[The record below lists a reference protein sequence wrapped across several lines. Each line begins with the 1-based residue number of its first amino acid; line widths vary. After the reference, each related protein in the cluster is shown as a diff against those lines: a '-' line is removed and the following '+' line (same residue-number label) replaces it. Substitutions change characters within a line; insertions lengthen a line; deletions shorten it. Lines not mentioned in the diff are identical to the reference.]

1 MNIIIPMAGSG
12 KRLRPHTLTTPK
24 PLFPIAGKTI
34 VGRLLQD
41 IVRIFGDRVK
51 NVAYVVGDFGQETE
65 KNLRLIAQELG
76 VKAHI
81 FYQKEPLGT
90 AHAVYCASEFLNEEE
105 VVIAFA
111 DTLFS
116 VSAPLTMESDGIIWV
131 KEVENPSAY
140 GVVTVDEN
148 NYINGLIEK
157 PEISVSNLAIIGVYY
172 LKEGKAIKTE
182 IEGLFEKDIK
192 TKGEFQL
199 TDALAALQQKGF
211 RFVPGRV
218 QEWLDCGNKK
228 ALLEANRSILNQFGN
243 QSHIAASATIEN
255 SLILPPC
262 YIGQHTTVKNSII
275 GPYVCL
281 GEYGL
286 IENSI
291 LYDSIL
297 RDQVWV
303 VNAHLNHSLIGSNTA
318 YQGQPRQIN
327 LGDYSAVN

>member
-12 KRLRPHTLTTPK
+12 KRLRPHTLITPK
-24 PLFPIAGKTI
+24 PLLPIAGKTI
-34 VGRLLQD
+34 VARLLQD
-41 IVRIFGDRVK
+41 VVRIFGDRVK
-51 NVAYVVGDFGQETE
+51 NVAYVIGNFGEETE
-65 KNLRLIAQELG
+65 KNLRLIARELG
-76 VKAHI
+76 LNAHI

-116 VSAPLTMESDGIIWV
+116 VSTPPVIESDGIIWV

-148 NYINGLIEK
+148 NYITGLVEK
-157 PEISVSNLAIIGVYY
+157 PDTAVSNLAIIGVYY
-172 LKEGKAIKTE
+172 LKSGEAIKTE
-182 IEGLFEKDIK
+182 IECLFQKDIK

-211 RFVPGRV
+211 RLIPGRV

-228 ALLEANRSILNQFGN
+228 ALLEANRVILNQFGD
-243 QSHIAASATIEN
+243 QSHIAASANIEN

-275 GPYVCL
+275 GPYVGV

-291 LYDSIL
+291 LHDSIL

-303 VNAHLNHSLIGSNTA
+303 ANAHLNHSLIGSNTV

-327 LGDYSAVN
+327 LGDYSAIN